1 MKSFNRIF
9 AIIISIII
17 LIFIIINGVLYTTL
31 YKKNI
36 HLYKVEINRVCQEIS
51 NLNSDKINLSEYSYI
66 KSVTMLGNTISDEYL
81 SKKDDSE
88 YIINKINNSYYRID
102 YTTELS
108 NNINIIK
115 MVNIPL
121 FIMTVVI
128 IILLLF
134 LRTKILKPFN
144 NIRDIPF
151 ELSKGNLVSAL
162 KENKNKFFGKFVW
175 GLDLLREHLEE
186 QRLKEL
192 SLQKDKKT
200 LVLSISH
207 DIKTPLSAIKLYS
220 KSLSKN
226 LYKDN
231 DKIIEVAENI
241 NSKADEIENFVS
253 QIIKA
258 SSEDF
263 LNLEVSLS
271 EFYLKDLIER
281 INNYY
286 SEKLSILNI
295 DWHIG
300 DYNNCLIAG
309 DIERSLE
316 VLQNI
321 IENAIKYGDGKLISI
336 NISSEE
342 NCQLISI
349 SNSGNNISKNEL
361 PHIFDSFWRGSNVKS
376 VNGSGLGLYI
386 CRDLMKK
393 MDGEIFAEVENDEFK
408 VTCVFLIS

>member
-17 LIFIIINGVLYTTL
+17 IIFIIINGVLYTTL
-31 YKKNI
+31 SKKNI
-36 HLYKVEINRVCQEIS
+36 PLYKVEINRVWQEIS
-51 NLNSDKINLSEYSYI
+51 DLNNDNINLSEYSYI
-66 KSVTMLGNTISDEYL
+66 KSVTELGSTISDEYL
-81 SKKDDSE
+81 SKRDDSE
-88 YIINKINNSYYRID
+88 YMINKINNSYYRID

-121 FIMTVVI
+121 FIMIVVI

-151 ELSKGNLVSAL
+151 ELSKGNLVSGL
-162 KENKNKFFGKFVW
+162 KENKSKFFGKFVW

-186 QRLKEL
+186 QRIKEL

-281 INNYY
+281 LNNYY

-300 DYNNCLIAG
+300 DYNNCLISG

-321 IENAIKYGDGKLISI
+321 VENAIKYGDGNLISL

-393 MDGEIFAEVENDEFK
+393 MDGEIFAEIENDKFK
-408 VTCVFLIS
+408 VTCVFRIS